1 MPRRSKADELLDFE
15 ITFYEKLLR
24 AYPDFVDVLM
34 PLGHAY
40 TRRGLHEQGLQ
51 IDLRLIAL
59 RGDDPLTWYNLAC
72 SYSLL
77 NRVDESLKALRRATE
92 LGYTD
97 FAYVQKDPDL
107 KNLRLSPQ
115 FRDFLATCVAHP
127 APKTEQAGAGPASH
141 SA

>member
-24 AYPDFVDVLM
+24 AYPDFVDVLT

-40 TRRGLHEQGLQ
+40 TRRGLYDQGLQ

-59 RGDDPLTWYNLAC
+59 RGDDALTWYNLAC

-97 FAYVQKDPDL
+97 LAHLQKDPDL
-107 KNLRLSPQ
+107 KNLRASIP
-115 FRDFLATCVAHP
+115 FREFLATCSALAAKP
-127 APKTEQAGAGPASH
+127 ERAGAGPASH
-141 SA
+141 PA